1 MGFLYTDCG
10 IIFKCSIYWALL
22 ILTLIDFKTY
32 RWHKAHFRRAYC
44 LHVWNIVL
52 FEMTLLK
59 EQFTQKWKLVENI
72 PSGNPIDEFAASSDL
87 EKCIITWLAR

>member
-22 ILTLIDFKTY
+22 ILTLIDFKTVMVY
-32 RWHKAHFRRAYC
+32 IKHVLEEHIA
-44 LHVWNIVL
+44 HVWNIVL

-59 EQFTQKWKLVENI
+59 EQLPKNEN
-72 PSGNPIDEFAASSDL
+72 
-87 EKCIITWLAR
+87 